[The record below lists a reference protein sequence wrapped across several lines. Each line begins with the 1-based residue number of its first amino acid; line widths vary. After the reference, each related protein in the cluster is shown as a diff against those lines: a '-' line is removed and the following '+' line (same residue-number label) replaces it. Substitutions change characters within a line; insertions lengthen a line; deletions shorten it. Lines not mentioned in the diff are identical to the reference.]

1 LPLNRFEQPGRTR
14 IDRRRAPE
22 GYVSMLVV
30 KIGGGSGIQIEP
42 AVADLADLL
51 GAGRRLLL
59 VHGASGETNTLAER
73 LGKPPR
79 FVTSVSGFESRYTD
93 RETLEIFEMAY
104 CGKANKRIVEA
115 FQKRGVN
122 AVGLSGLDGRILEGK
137 RKDAIT
143 ILEGGKRKIL
153 RGDYTGKVERVN
165 AALLT
170 LLLDHGYLPVVC
182 PPASSTEG
190 EAVNVDG
197 DTAAAMLAAALQA
210 TEFVMLSNVPGLLR
224 DIADP
229 TSLVARIP
237 ARAIQEFMP
246 LAHGRMKRKLMA
258 AGIALGAGTRR
269 VILGSAN
276 VERPVRAALA
286 GRGTVIEAGC

>member
-1 LPLNRFEQPGRTR
+1 
-14 IDRRRAPE
+14 
-22 GYVSMLVV
+22 MLVV

-42 AVADLADLL
+42 AVADLAGLL
-51 GAGRRLLL
+51 GTGRRVVL
-59 VHGASGETNTLAER
+59 VHGASGETNALAER

-79 FVTSVSGFESRYTD
+79 FVTSVSGIESRYTD

-104 CGKANKRIVEA
+104 CGKANKALVEA

-143 ILEGGKRKIL
+143 ILEGGKRKVL

-170 LLLDHGYLPVVC
+170 LLLDQGYLPVVC
-182 PPASSTEG
+182 PPAASTEG

-224 DIADP
+224 DVTDP
-229 TSLVARIP
+229 ASLVARIP
-237 ARAIQEFMP
+237 ARSIQEFMP
-246 LAHGRMKRKLMA
+246 LARGRMKRKLMA
-258 AGIALGAGTRR
+258 ADIALGAGARR
-269 VILGSAN
+269 VLLGSAN
-276 VERPVRAALA
+276 VERPVSAALA
-286 GRGTVIEAGC
+286 GHGTVIE